1 MNAKPKRIDYYDDPQ
16 APPANSIKP
25 SAAALVIRD
34 GTILL
39 TRRSDN
45 GNWSM
50 PGGAQDPGES
60 LTQTAIRETLEE
72 SGIQIR
78 PTGVAGIYTDPKHV
92 VHYTSNDEVR
102 QEFTIVYRADY
113 ISGEPSPSEETTDVK
128 WVQLDQLDQLLMD
141 RSQRM
146 RLDFGINQTGTRID
160 PPGD

>member
-1 MNAKPKRIDYYDDPQ
+1 MGERIDYYDDPD

-25 SAAALVIRD
+25 SAAALVVRD
-34 GTILL
+34 GAILL
-39 TRRSDN
+39 TQRSDN

-92 VHYTSNDEVR
+92 MHYTSDDEVR
-102 QEFTIVYRADY
+102 QEFTVVYRADY
-113 ISGEPSPSEETTDVK
+113 LSGEPTTSDETTQVE
-128 WVQLDQLDQLLMD
+128 WVPVERLAELKMD

-146 RLDFGINQTGTRID
+146 RIEWGLAHADSWID
-160 PPGD
+160 PPGA

>member
-1 MNAKPKRIDYYDDPQ
+1 MGERFDYYDDPD

-25 SAAALVIRD
+25 SAAALVVRD
-34 GTILL
+34 GAILL
-39 TRRSDN
+39 TQRTDN

-78 PTGVAGIYTDPKHV
+78 PTGVSGVYTDPKHV
-92 VHYTSNDEVR
+92 VHYTSDDEVR

-113 ISGEPSPSEETTDVK
+113 LSGEPTTSDETTRVE
-128 WVQLDQLDQLLMD
+128 WVPVERLAELKMD

-146 RLDFGINQTGTRID
+146 RIEWGLAHADSWID
-160 PPGD
+160 PPGA

>member
-1 MNAKPKRIDYYDDPQ
+1 MGERFDYYDDPD

-25 SAAALVIRD
+25 SAAAFVLRD
-34 GTILL
+34 GAILL

-60 LTQTAIRETLEE
+60 MTTCAVRETLEE
-72 SGIQIR
+72 TGIHIR
-78 PTGVAGIYTDPKHV
+78 PTGVAGIYTDPRHV
-92 VHYTSNDEVR
+92 VHYTSDDEVR

-113 ISGEPSPSEETTDVK
+113 VGGDATTSSETTQVE
-128 WVQLDQLDQLLMD
+128 WIAADQVDNLTMD

-146 RLDFGINQTGTRID
+146 RVAWALDHPRETWID
-160 PPGD
+160 PIGD

>member
-1 MNAKPKRIDYYDDPQ
+1 MGERIDYYDDPD

-25 SAAALVIRD
+25 SAAALVVWD
-34 GTILL
+34 GAILL
-39 TRRSDN
+39 TQRSDN

-72 SGIQIR
+72 SGIYIR

-92 VHYTSNDEVR
+92 VHYTSDDEVR
-102 QEFTIVYRADY
+102 QEFTIVYRAHY
-113 ISGEPSPSEETTDVK
+113 LSGEPTTSDETTQVE
-128 WVQLDQLDQLLMD
+128 WVPVERLAELKMD

-146 RLDFGINQTGTRID
+146 RIEWGLTHADTWID
-160 PPGD
+160 PPGA